1 MDVVRRSGPL
11 AVAIVALAGA
21 FAQAAFTPQPNA
33 GAIQTVRGTDGHFVK
48 LNTRTIDMLGEAER
62 YLAAHGGCDPAR
74 ARPSN
79 IVQGSYN
86 KGGVAASAGTHDGG
100 GVIDVRCVDI
110 SIPARRALAM
120 ALRHAGF
127 AAWIRHPP
135 LFPYH
140 IHAVAV
146 GDPSM
151 SPAARQQV
159 TAYFNGR
166 DGLAHNGPDELGG
179 PIILPW
185 MRGGA
190 APSGG
195 GSSSGT
201 PTLQLGTRSAA
212 VSTLQTILKQKGFDP
227 GPADGYFGP
236 QTLAAVKGFQKAN
249 GLLVDGVVGPHTW
262 AKLKAG
268 GGSATSGGGGTS
280 AAMPTLKRGS
290 QGAAVKTLQTL
301 LKQKGFH
308 AGPVDGDFGP
318 VTEAA
323 VRSFQK
329 AKKLVV
335 DGVVGPVTWT
345 ALR

>member
-11 AVAIVALAGA
+11 AVVLVALAGA
-21 FAQAAFTPQPNA
+21 AAQAAFTPQPNA

-48 LNTRTIDMLGEAER
+48 VNTRTIEMLAEAER

-74 ARPSN
+74 ARTSN

-100 GVIDVRCVDI
+100 GVIDVRCVDL
-110 SIPARRALAM
+110 STSARRALAM

-140 IHAVAV
+140 IHAVAI
-146 GDPSM
+146 GDPSL

-159 TAYFNGR
+159 PAYFNGR
-166 DGLAHNGPDELGG
+166 DGLADNGPDELGG

-185 MRGGA
+185 MRGS

-195 GSSSGT
+195 TASSGT
-201 PTLQLGTRSAA
+201 PTLQLGARGVA
-212 VSTLQTILKQKGFDP
+212 VSSLQTILKQKGFDP

-249 GLLVDGVVGPHTW
+249 GLQVDGVVGPHTW
-262 AKLKAG
+262 AKLKAS
-268 GGSATSGGGGTS
+268 GGSASTGGGTP

-301 LKQKGFH
+301 LKQKGFDP
-308 AGPVDGDFGP
+308 GPVDGDFGP
-318 VTEAA
+318 MTDAT
-323 VRSFQK
+323 VRRFQK

-335 DGVVGPVTWT
+335 DGVVGPITWA